1 MVEFSQKQKTVWRN
15 TIEKAHRWNI
25 SSGATRSGKTYLD
38 YYKIPQRVR
47 SSGDGLIVL
56 LGNTQGTLNRNILD
70 PMREIWTPSLVGFI
84 RNDNRFRL
92 FGRDCYALGADKVS
106 QVAKIQGAGIA
117 YCYGDEIATWHEDV
131 FNMLKSRLDKPG
143 SCFDG
148 TTNPTNP
155 TSWIKKFLD
164 SDADIYHMGFCIDD
178 NPFLSPEFVDNLKK
192 EYRGTVY
199 YDRFING
206 LWKAAEGVI
215 YRLFADNPEQF
226 ILDEYPKDIAFTT
239 IGVDFGGNKSA
250 HSFVCT
256 GFSTGMKQV
265 VKLKE
270 YYRKEIISPD
280 VLAADF
286 VKFTKE
292 CQQNWKI
299 IDCRA
304 DSAEQVLIAGLQKSL
319 IQNRI
324 PLEVNNALKKPITER
339 IRLDQSLMGL
349 GRYKVMRSC
358 PNLIQALQDAVWD
371 SKQQEDV
378 RLDNGTTMIDPLD
391 ASEYSTEP
399 FIDDLLYRG

>member
-1 MVEFSQKQKTVWRN
+1 MIEFSQKQKTVWRN
-15 TIEKAHRWNI
+15 TIEIPHRWNI

-38 YYKIPQRVR
+38 YYKMPQRIR
-47 SSGDGLIVL
+47 SAGDGLVVL

-70 PMREIWTPSLVGFI
+70 PMREIWTSALVGYI
-84 RNDNRFRL
+84 RNDNRVRL
-92 FGRDCYALGADKVS
+92 FGRDCYALGADKVT

-117 YCYGDEIATWHEDV
+117 YCYGDELATWHEEV

-155 TSWIKKFLD
+155 TSWTKKFLD
-164 SDADIYHMGFCIDD
+164 SDADIFHMGFCIDD
-178 NPFLSPEFVDNLKK
+178 NPFLDPEFVANLKK

-215 YRLFADNPEQF
+215 YRLFADNPEPF
-226 ILDEYPKDIAFTT
+226 ILDNYPTDIVFAT

-256 GFSTGMKQV
+256 GFTVGMKQV
-265 VKLKE
+265 IKLKE

-280 VLAADF
+280 ILAADF
-286 VKFTKE
+286 IKFVKE
-292 CQQNWKI
+292 CLKSWKI
-299 IDCRA
+299 IDIRA
-304 DSAEQVLIAGLQKSL
+304 DSAEQVLIAGLQNALLKEHIS
-319 IQNRI
+319 
-324 PLEVNNALKKPITER
+324 LEVNNALKKPITER

-349 GRYKVMRSC
+349 ARYKVMRSC
-358 PNLIQALQDAVWD
+358 TMLTQALQDAVWD
-371 SKQQEDV
+371 SKQQDDT

-399 FIDDLLYRG
+399 FLEELLYRG